1 MSHPRLQSSLTGLA
15 GAIVLILVTVFA
27 RAGAQTGNVP
37 NPYHEVAAWAKLP
50 AGVSWGGVISV
61 DPAPNG
67 DIWVFH
73 RSDPTI
79 LRFDQSGKVVKSFG
93 AGLFA
98 QAHGMTVDRDGNV
111 WVTDA
116 QTKDGKG
123 QQVFKFSPEGK
134 LLLTLGKAGIAG
146 DGNDVFSGP
155 ADVVIAR
162 NGDIFVADG
171 HIAGT
176 PIGRIVKFSK
186 DGRFIKAW
194 GKRGKGPGEFDT
206 PHAMAIDS
214 QGRIFVADRGNNRI
228 QIFDQDGRFIDQW
241 KQFGRP
247 SGVFIDSND
256 TIYVADSQSNATQN
270 PGFKRGIR
278 IGNAKDGTVTAMVPF
293 AEPDPDKNNNAGSEG
308 VAADA
313 KGNLYAAEV
322 TTEMLKKY
330 SK

>member
-1 MSHPRLQSSLTGLA
+1 
-15 GAIVLILVTVFA
+15 V
-27 RAGAQTGNVP
+27 
-37 NPYHEVAAWAKLP
+37 
-50 AGVSWGGVISV
+50 
-61 DPAPNG
+61 
-67 DIWVFH
+67 
-73 RSDPTI
+73 
-79 LRFDQSGKVVKSFG
+79 
-93 AGLFA
+93 
-98 QAHGMTVDRDGNV
+98 
-111 WVTDA
+111 
-116 QTKDGKG
+116 
-123 QQVFKFSPEGK
+123 
-134 LLLTLGKAGIAG
+134 LLTLGKAGVAG

-155 ADVVIAR
+155 ADVVVAR

-194 GKRGKGPGEFDT
+194 GKRGTGPGEFDT
-206 PHAMAIDS
+206 PHALAMDS

-247 SGVFIDSND
+247 SGVFVDRND

-270 PGFKRGIR
+270 PGFKRGVR

-293 AEPDPDKNNNAGSEG
+293 VEADPDKNNNAGSEG

>member
-1 MSHPRLQSSLTGLA
+1 
-15 GAIVLILVTVFA
+15 
-27 RAGAQTGNVP
+27 
-37 NPYHEVAAWAKLP
+37 
-50 AGVSWGGVISV
+50 
-61 DPAPNG
+61 
-67 DIWVFH
+67 
-73 RSDPTI
+73 
-79 LRFDQSGKVVKSFG
+79 VKSFG

-123 QQVFKFSPEGK
+123 QQVFKFSPDGK
-134 LLLTLGKAGIAG
+134 VLMTLGKAGVAG
-146 DGNDVFSGP
+146 DGTDVFSGP
-155 ADVVIAR
+155 SDVVVAS

-176 PIGRIVKFSK
+176 SIGRIVKFSK
-186 DGRFIKAW
+186 DGKFIKAW

-206 PHAMAIDS
+206 PHAMAMDS
-214 QGRIFVADRGNNRI
+214 RGRIFVADRGNSRI

-247 SGVFIDSND
+247 SGVYIDKND
-256 TIYVADSQSNATQN
+256 TIYVADSQSNAAQN
-270 PGFKRGIR
+270 PGYTRGIR
-278 IGNAKDGTVTAMVPF
+278 IGSAKDGTVTAMVPF
-293 AEPDPDKNNNAGSEG
+293 VEPDPDKNNNAGSEG

-330 SK
+330 TK

>member
-1 MSHPRLQSSLTGLA
+1 MSHRHLTSLAGLA
-15 GAIVLILVTVFA
+15 GAIVLILATAFA
-27 RAGAQTGNVP
+27 RAGAQSASLP

-134 LLLTLGKAGIAG
+134 VLLTLGKASIAG

-176 PIGRIVKFSK
+176 PIGRIVKFSR

-247 SGVFIDSND
+247 SGVFIDRND
-256 TIYVADSQSNATQN
+256 TIYVTDSQSNASQN

-278 IGNAKDGTVTAMVPF
+278 IGNAKDGSVTAMVPF
-293 AEPDPDKNNNAGSEG
+293 VEPDPDKNNNAGSEG

-322 TTEMLKKY
+322 TTEVLKKY